1 MFGSNKKQGEFEKQ
15 VEVTFTEFNQ
25 AMQDNFTKLYND
37 LVRYVD
43 EKTIPIPQNNPKEK
57 EMQDQVDKLKIE
69 LEQIKGVVIAAKE
82 LAEQAN
88 ERIDRLKE
96 LVKAHLQA
104 EGDIAKRITKQ
115 KEE

>member
-1 MFGSNKKQGEFEKQ
+1 MFGSNKKQGDFEKQ

-43 EKTIPIPQNNPKEK
+43 DKTIPQNNPKDK

-69 LEQIKGVVIAAKE
+69 LEQAKGVVIAAKE

-104 EGDIAKRITKQ
+104 EGDIAKRLIKQ
-115 KEE
+115 REE